1 MKKVLSVTL
10 AAVLLFTAFVTV
22 FSFNAAAESV
32 ELLGNGNFNGT
43 AGERVPWQQV
53 DNSAEKNAAFV
64 YAEEAGRQFA
74 SGKAGSAVFKQVTL
88 KANVSYTVSFEARFL
103 GETVPDSFNSF
114 YRAGFAA
121 KVSALGNSNFVGPN
135 STGNKYYSIYDK
147 QLSKVK
153 AGTIANVSAWG
164 VHSFTF
170 TPAADLTT
178 YFVLGSYDSSC
189 KATLEVDN
197 AFICKT
203 EDLVTVT
210 AKAGQGGSVLGGGVT
225 FKGNKVTLTAVPNTG
240 YELFGW
246 FNSSSE
252 KLGSALSL
260 EVTAAEDLTVTAQF
274 AASAAAADFIAG
286 GDFNTGLANT
296 FSVRKQG
303 TAANFE
309 QEPVQEGDLCLKGAA
324 GLSIYAPVTLKA
336 GTEYTMTFDTK
347 FSGAEVPAAYES
359 FYRAGFVKKVDYL
372 SGSAFENGSYYSF
385 YAKQKSN
392 PFAWQTHTVTF
403 TPLADFTGYAVIGT
417 VDNLAAA
424 AYYLDNWH
432 LAKTADYKTVTLTA
446 ERGGSVS
453 GGKKVIAGNAVTVL
467 AVAQTGY
474 RFAGWFEN
482 GVKKSNSESYT
493 FTVTNNVALTAKFES
508 NGTTAENLLQNGD
521 FESGLKVE
529 KIFDTADKA
538 NAQTVMKNN
547 AGKWGRLFSGVTVME
562 LVGEANFTEG
572 DSAAQNG
579 TAYLKTGTTADGK
592 YIRGFGQFVYLEK
605 GDYVLQF
612 TAKNNSNY
620 LKFGVWSSGSLIQNE
635 KDITVLCSP
644 VPQSQSWAAHSVK
657 FTAANSGY
665 YQIGFGGNAQ
675 DVPGAVLCLD
685 NIALYSTQSF
695 VTVTA
700 KAGQGGSVSGSTSVL
715 KGQQVTVTATPAA
728 GYSFVGWQANGAT
741 VSTSLAYTFTPSADV
756 TLTAIFKKNAEFGD
770 NLLENGDFET
780 PLDNIERIFNNS
792 DEAAAQEKMA
802 ANAGKWGRLYSTVTR
817 MESVTAAGFEAADS
831 AEYNGTRYLKSGATA
846 DGFVRG
852 FGQFVQLTPG
862 NYTLSFIARSNTAG
876 YFAAG
881 VWGTGTVVPEKAG
894 TEKLASIRL
903 AASENWLRYS
913 LNFTVTAAGY
923 YQVGFG
929 QNGSRAGAEFCLDNV
944 LLCKTEKFVG
954 ITVSTAGG
962 GSVSGPLNL
971 VKAGDSVT
979 IKAVPDE
986 NYSFVGWFLNGALVT
1001 AEPSYTFTVTGSAE
1015 YVAKFNL
1022 NLGLND
1028 IVQNGDFEYNSGSL
1042 LGWETVKLNGE
1053 GVTLVTDSDTGSHAA
1068 KISGGGIL
1076 AQRASFK
1083 KGEKYVISFD
1093 AKFTDFSMIPEAY
1106 QSFYRSGLTTDL
1118 NSLNNSSFIGPGST
1132 GNKYVSIF
1140 EKNKAADNNWHT
1152 YTYSYDSLN
1161 DLDCWLVFGCVSN
1174 LAKSGIL
1181 FDNIVVYNAKSA
1193 NELQLF
1199 AVSAGGSG
1207 TVSSNLTGYLKSGTV
1222 VQLTAE
1228 ANKGSVFGGWY
1239 QNGKLLSTAN
1249 PFTYT
1254 CNSSEAVYAK
1264 FFNAKE
1270 GKESMQAMAN
1280 SNFEDGFTSWNFKN
1294 IEGLKNSSTLQKDG
1308 STNYVRL
1315 GRSDM
1320 LSQTVELQNGYTYR
1334 VSVVSRADPKN
1345 VSASN
1350 SFSYL
1355 RFAVA
1360 KPGAGTTLFAD
1371 ALDAGDPDAV
1381 NSSDGH
1387 TQRLLY
1393 DYKLSGS
1400 ERRES
1405 LKQFNTYVYDIGNYT
1420 GKTML
1425 ADIVVG
1431 IPYYLFPG
1439 DLEVASITISRFS
1452 LGISNYEPVNL
1463 YGEDFYNNVANA
1475 GFSNKTDNADWGSSL
1490 PAGWQIKKEKG
1501 NNYLS
1506 VQSNTKTYG
1515 FSVYPGAV
1523 HLVSLSM
1530 RTKSA
1535 GNSRVE
1541 IVDAAGN
1548 VLGDCIQIDPRKAV
1562 LQPKTNNSW
1571 QRVGMEVYVPFN
1583 VDRIY
1588 LRIIGANNVLDLDD
1602 VTVVR
1607 NRNATLKNMNIAS
1620 MANYNYNTAKYYNP
1634 TLYYTAD
1641 GANTA
1646 EGENAATGEGAF
1658 PVIPLAA
1665 TVVTTALLLLVLKPK
1680 KNKGEVK

>member
-32 ELLGNGNFNGT
+32 ELLGSGNFNGT
-43 AGERVPWQQV
+43 AGERVSWQQV
-53 DNSAEKNAAFV
+53 DHSATKNAAFV
-64 YAEEAGRQFA
+64 YAEEVGRQFA

-103 GETVPDSFNSF
+103 GDAVPDNLASF

-121 KVSALGNSNFVGPN
+121 KVAALGNGNFVGPN

-153 AGTIANVSAWG
+153 AGTIANVSAWA

-274 AASAAAADFIAG
+274 AASAAAADLIAG

-403 TPLADFTGYAVIGT
+403 TPSADFIGYAVIGT

-474 RFAGWFEN
+474 RFVGWFEN

-685 NIALYSTQSF
+685 NIALYSAQSF

-756 TLTAIFKKNAEFGD
+756 TLTAVFKKNAEFGD

-780 PLDNIERIFNNS
+780 PLDSIERIFNNS

-954 ITVSTAGG
+954 ITVSTEGG

-1022 NLGLND
+1022 DLGLND
-1028 IVQNGDFEYNSGSL
+1028 FVQNGDFEHNSGSL
-1042 LGWETVKLNGE
+1042 LGWETVKMNGE

-1076 AQRASFK
+1076 AQRVKFNA
-1083 KGEKYVISFD
+1083 GEKYIVTFK
-1093 AKFTDFSMIPEAY
+1093 AKIANYAAVPEAY
-1106 QSFYRSGLTTDL
+1106 SSFYRFGFASSLSNL
-1118 NSLNNSSFIGPGST
+1118 NGSNFVGPGS
-1132 GNKYVSIF
+1132 GANKYIDIYS
-1140 EKNKAADNNWHT
+1140 KNRAGDSNWHT
-1152 YTYSYDSLN
+1152 YSYAYETETN
-1161 DLDCWLVFGCVSN
+1161 LDCWLVFGCVSEI
-1174 LAKSGIL
+1174 AKSDIV
-1181 FDNIVVYNAKSA
+1181 FDDVVIYDAKEAS
-1193 NELQLF
+1193 ELQLF

-1207 TVSSNLTGYLKSGTV
+1207 TVSSDLTGYLKNGTV
-1222 VQLTAE
+1222 VQLNA
-1228 ANKGSVFGGWY
+1228 AADKGSVFGGWY

-1254 CNSSEAVYAK
+1254 CNSSEPVYAK
-1264 FFNAKE
+1264 FFNAKT
-1270 GKESMQAMAN
+1270 GKEANQAIAN
-1280 SNFEDGFTSWNFKN
+1280 SNFENGLTGWNFKN
-1294 IEGLKNSSTLQKDG
+1294 VEGRKISAVLKKD
-1308 STNYVRL
+1308 SNTNYVQL

-1320 LSQTVELQNGYTYR
+1320 LSQTIEFKDGYTYR
-1334 VSVVSRADPKN
+1334 VLITSRADPKN

-1425 ADIVVG
+1425 ADVAAG
-1431 IPYYLFPG
+1431 IPYDFFPG
-1439 DLEVASITISRFS
+1439 NLEIASITVMPFT
-1452 LGISNYEPVNL
+1452 LGITNYAPENL
-1463 YGEDFYNNVANA
+1463 YGEEFYNLAANSS
-1475 GFSNKTDNADWGSSL
+1475 FSNKTTTADWGSSL

-1501 NNYLS
+1501 NSYLS
-1506 VQSNTKTYG
+1506 VQNSTKTY
-1515 FSVYPGAV
+1515 SYTAVPGATY
-1523 HLVSLSM
+1523 LVSLNM
-1530 RTKSA
+1530 RTKAA

-1541 IVDAAGN
+1541 IVDSAGN
-1548 VLGDCIQIDPRKAV
+1548 VLGDCVRVDPRKAV
-1562 LQPKTNNSW
+1562 LQPKANDSW
-1571 QRVGMEVYVPFN
+1571 QRLGLEIYIPFD
-1583 VDRIY
+1583 VTQIY
-1588 LRIIGANNVLDLDD
+1588 LRVVGATNALDLDD
-1602 VTVVR
+1602 VTIVR
-1607 NRNATLKNMNIAS
+1607 TRNATLEDMNIAS
-1620 MANYNYNTAKYYNP
+1620 MANFNYSAAKYYNP
-1634 TLYYTAD
+1634 TLYYTVD

-1665 TVVTTALLLLVLKPK
+1665 TVVTTALLLLILKPK

>member
-135 STGNKYYSIYDK
+135 STGNKYFSIYGS
-147 QLSKVK
+147 QLKKVK
-153 AGTIANVSAWG
+153 DGIIANVSAWAA
-164 VHSFTF
+164 HSFTF

-210 AKAGQGGSVLGGGVT
+210 AKAGQGGSV
-225 FKGNKVTLTAVPNTG
+225 
-240 YELFGW
+240 
-246 FNSSSE
+246 
-252 KLGSALSL
+252 
-260 EVTAAEDLTVTAQF
+260 
-274 AASAAAADFIAG
+274 
-286 GDFNTGLANT
+286 
-296 FSVRKQG
+296 
-303 TAANFE
+303 
-309 QEPVQEGDLCLKGAA
+309 
-324 GLSIYAPVTLKA
+324 
-336 GTEYTMTFDTK
+336 
-347 FSGAEVPAAYES
+347 
-359 FYRAGFVKKVDYL
+359 
-372 SGSAFENGSYYSF
+372 
-385 YAKQKSN
+385 
-392 PFAWQTHTVTF
+392 
-403 TPLADFTGYAVIGT
+403 
-417 VDNLAAA
+417 
-424 AYYLDNWH
+424 
-432 LAKTADYKTVTLTA
+432 
-446 ERGGSVS
+446 S
-453 GGKKVIAGNAVTVL
+453 GGKKVVAGNAVTVR
-467 AVAQTGY
+467 AAAQNGY
-474 RFAGWFEN
+474 RFTGWFEN
-482 GVKKSNSESYT
+482 GVKKSNQESYT
-493 FTVTNNVALTAKFES
+493 FTVTNNITLTAKFES
-508 NGTTAENLLQNGD
+508 DGTTAENLLQNGD

-529 KIFDTADKA
+529 KIFDNADKA

-547 AGKWGRLFSGVTVME
+547 AGKWGRLFSGVTVMD
-562 LVGEANFTEG
+562 LVGEADFTEG
-572 DSAAQNG
+572 DSTTQNG

-620 LKFGVWSSGSLIQNE
+620 LKFGVWSSGSLIQYE
-635 KDITVLCSP
+635 KDITVFCNP
-644 VPQSQSWAAHSVK
+644 VPQSQSWVAHSVK

-675 DVPGAVLCLD
+675 GAPGAVLCLD
-685 NIALYSTQSF
+685 NIALYSAQSF

-700 KAGQGGSVSGSTSVL
+700 KAGQ
-715 KGQQVTVTATPAA
+715 
-728 GYSFVGWQANGAT
+728 
-741 VSTSLAYTFTPSADV
+741 
-756 TLTAIFKKNAEFGD
+756 
-770 NLLENGDFET
+770 
-780 PLDNIERIFNNS
+780 
-792 DEAAAQEKMA
+792 
-802 ANAGKWGRLYSTVTR
+802 
-817 MESVTAAGFEAADS
+817 
-831 AEYNGTRYLKSGATA
+831 
-846 DGFVRG
+846 
-852 FGQFVQLTPG
+852 
-862 NYTLSFIARSNTAG
+862 
-876 YFAAG
+876 
-881 VWGTGTVVPEKAG
+881 
-894 TEKLASIRL
+894 
-903 AASENWLRYS
+903 
-913 LNFTVTAAGY
+913 
-923 YQVGFG
+923 
-929 QNGSRAGAEFCLDNV
+929 
-944 LLCKTEKFVG
+944 
-954 ITVSTAGG
+954 G

-1001 AEPSYTFTVTGSAE
+1001 AEPSYTFTVTSSAE

-1022 NLGLND
+1022 NLAPD
-1028 IVQNGDFEYNSGSL
+1028 EIIQNGDFEYNSGSL
-1042 LGWETVKLNGE
+1042 LGWETVKLNDE

-1068 KISGGGIL
+1068 KVSDGGIL

-1093 AKFTDFSMIPEAY
+1093 AKFTDFSIIPEAY

-1140 EKNKAADNNWHT
+1140 GKNKAADNNWHT

-1264 FFNAKE
+1264 FFNAKTN
-1270 GKESMQAMAN
+1270 KESMQAVAN
-1280 SNFEDGFTSWNFKN
+1280 SNFEDGFTGWNFKN

-1345 VSASN
+1345 VTLSGQYGN
-1350 SFSYL
+1350 L

-1360 KPGAGTTLFAD
+1360 KPGTGTTKFAD
-1371 ALDAGDPDAV
+1371 ALDEGEPDSV
-1381 NSSDGH
+1381 FGSSAH
-1387 TQRLLY
+1387 TQRALF
-1393 DYKLSGS
+1393 DSSITDVNKK
-1400 ERRES
+1400 RES
-1405 LKQFNTYVYDIGNYT
+1405 LRKFNTYTYDIGNYT

-1431 IPYYLFPG
+1431 IPYYMFPG
-1439 DLEVASITISRFS
+1439 DLEVASITIARFS

-1475 GFSNKTDNADWGSSL
+1475 GFSNNTDNADWGSSL

-1548 VLGDCIQIDPRKAV
+1548 VLGDCIQTDPRKAV

-1571 QRVGMEVYVPFN
+1571 QRVGMEIYIPFN

-1607 NRNATLKNMNIAS
+1607 NRNATLKNMNVAS

-1646 EGENAATGEGAF
+1646 EGENAATGEGAY